1 MGESNMNW
9 ETILKLKVDF
19 RVLKEAIKRWSNQN
33 KHREVTT
40 EQVLNEIIDDYIA
53 NLKTMSA
60 GAKGSHRKGIMTD
73 TRGIR
78 QTIAKILRGLGWEK
92 KKSKSVIDWDAS
104 HRRMQPRI
112 RGRTG
117 GKSILQA
124 TASGG
129 AQLPDVWF
137 WPPKPK
143 PKPKPKKKLN

>member
-1 MGESNMNW
+1 MNW

-60 GAKGSHRKGIMTD
+60 SAKGSHRKGIMTD

-78 QTIAKILRGLGWEK
+78 QTIARILRGLGWEK
-92 KKSKSVIDWDAS
+92 KTAKSVINRDAS
-104 HRRMQPRI
+104 RRRMRPRI
-112 RGRTG
+112 TGHGTRG
-117 GKSILQA
+117 KPIQQA
-124 TASGG
+124 TAGG
-129 AQLPDVWF
+129 GTGLPDVWF
-137 WPPKPK
+137 WPSKPK
-143 PKPKPKKKLN
+143 SQPKKKLN